1 MLMKEQKAKIC
12 VESADFFQIIWKMFI
27 NSLTLRRN

>member
-1 MLMKEQKAKIC
+1 MEAQIAKNG
-12 VESADFFQIIWKMFI
+12 VKSADFSKIIWKMFI

>member
-1 MLMKEQKAKIC
+1 MKNQTAKIS
-12 VESADFFQIIWKMFI
+12 VESADFLQIIWKMFI

>member
-1 MLMKEQKAKIC
+1 MIMKNQTAKIS
-12 VESADFFQIIWKMFI
+12 VDSTDFLQIIWKMFI

>member
-1 MLMKEQKAKIC
+1 MEAQIAKNGI
-12 VESADFFQIIWKMFI
+12 VSADFSKIVWKMLI

>member
-1 MLMKEQKAKIC
+1 MEAQIAKNG
-12 VESADFFQIIWKMFI
+12 VVSEDFSKKVWKMFI